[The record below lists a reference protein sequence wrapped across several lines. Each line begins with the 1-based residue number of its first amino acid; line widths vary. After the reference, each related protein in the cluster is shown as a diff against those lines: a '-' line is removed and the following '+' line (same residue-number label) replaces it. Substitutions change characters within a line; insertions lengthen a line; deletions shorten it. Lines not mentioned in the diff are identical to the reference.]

1 MNVTRVVMLGCAWC
15 GKHIRDMQE
24 VQHHNDFPEHD
35 HDYELCET
43 CAVTIS
49 TRMTGTGLHRLMVAV
64 ILRDLSDGETR
75 HLVAEARRATT
86 DDTEAAALV
95 WSTLVTQASA

>member
-1 MNVTRVVMLGCAWC
+1 MNVTRVVKLVCAQC
-15 GKHIRDMQE
+15 GTHVRDMQE

-35 HDYELCET
+35 HDYELCNP

-49 TRMTGTGLHRLMVAV
+49 TKMTDAGLHRIMVAV

-95 WSTLVTQASA
+95 WSTLVTQAS